1 MDTAADDKDLPEGA
15 DAAPAEKPRASLIGN
30 VALFLIAPVLAG
42 AGVFAGM
49 ALMEGEPE
57 IVYRAGAP
65 LAVTETVGSVQL
77 DLDAAAETSFSYSF
91 ELSEMLRDS
100 CGEVVT
106 TDALAAASRAETL
119 KDVTLAIRSREAAT
133 RRAASITTAK
143 SCNRVLVEI
152 ELAEVKAKKQGY

>member
-15 DAAPAEKPRASLIGN
+15 DAAPVEKPRASLIGN

-57 IVYRAGAP
+57 IIYRAGVP
-65 LAVTETVGSVQL
+65 LSVTETVGSVQL

-91 ELSEMLRDS
+91 ELSEMLKGS
-100 CGEVVT
+100 CGEVV

-119 KDVTLAIRSREAAT
+119 KDVTLVIRSREAAT